1 MMQADR
7 QQNNERIRAAIGVVA
22 LHALLG
28 YAFVT
33 GLGVQFVQ
41 GVTQNL
47 KVFDIAVEP
56 PPPPIEDEAPAKT
69 DAPEGAAAPPNL
81 RAKPSPVVAP
91 PPKVEIKVP
100 PPIVAAPTP
109 GPGSDSSA
117 GAADKAGPG
126 TGAGGEGAG
135 TGSGGEGSGAGGG
148 IGARARLVKGR
159 ITNSDYPRAAADA
172 NAGGSVTVRFTIGTD
187 GSVRGCTIMK
197 SSGRADLDGTTCRL
211 IEKRFRYKPARDAQ
225 GRLVESVTG
234 WRQVWWLEG
243 PGGRPRPSPDGG

>member
-7 QQNNERIRAAIGVVA
+7 QRNNERIRAAIGVAA

-28 YAFVT
+28 YAFIT

-47 KVFDIAVEP
+47 KVFDVAVAP
-56 PPPPIEDEAPAKT
+56 PPPPIEDEVPAKT

-81 RAKPSPVVAP
+81 KAKPSPVVAP
-91 PPKVEIKVP
+91 PPKVKLPVP
-100 PPIVAAPTP
+100 PPIVAAPAP
-109 GPGSDSSA
+109 GTGSDTSA
-117 GAADKAGPG
+117 GASDKPGPG
-126 TGAGGEGAG
+126 TGAGGVGTG
-135 TGSGGEGSGAGGG
+135 TGSGGEGTGTGGG

-187 GSVRGCTIMK
+187 GRVRGCTVTK
-197 SSGRADLDGTTCRL
+197 SSGRADLDSTTCRL

-225 GRLVESVTG
+225 GRPVESVTG

-243 PGGRPRPSPDGG
+243 PGGRPPPPDGA